1 MTYMNKLT
9 IKVSE
14 NNSFIKQD
22 LYSYQDLKALTEL
35 IYKSVWDQNN
45 IRRLLTKEYIFS
57 TDIYFLRSRK
67 VNLGD
72 LKLYDGICP
81 FDYLQFLKQ
90 FLKNKEYK
98 MENIN
103 LKVNHVGQFLKKEKY
118 THEELVLQLELMYR
132 AMVYLQTGEH
142 PTPKQCHNKVA
153 LSFIEEGDKITVPIQ
168 LKYPKWFGERKKF
181 LDSQIKGGIGK

>member
-1 MTYMNKLT
+1 MNKLT

-57 TDIYFLRSRK
+57 TDIYFLRSKK

-142 PTPKQCHNKVA
+142 PTPKQCYNKVA

>member
-1 MTYMNKLT
+1 MNKLT

-57 TDIYFLRSRK
+57 TDIYFLRSKK